1 MLPRAGDHVPDPA
14 RLAEAH
20 SIQVALVTSAWRAAM
35 ARPPRRPGSHPGS
48 ADHSE

>member
-20 SIQVALVTSAWRAAM
+20 SIQVALVTSAWRARDGPA
-35 ARPPRRPGSHPGS
+35 AAETGKPSGFC
-48 ADHSE
+48 